1 MLKRLLVAA
10 SLALAL
16 TVAGSLAGCGAQK
29 GDTMLTYLRGRD
41 VPSMMTADR
50 SGTYAV
56 YPSNSF
62 NPLMRVHLSR
72 GDQYGFTKR
81 EDKVYAVAAGQETP
95 LGALTATSY
104 YWKYQPGGE

>member
-1 MLKRLLVAA
+1 MLLSPL
-10 SLALAL
+10 
-16 TVAGSLAGCGAQK
+16 
-29 GDTMLTYLRGRD
+29 DTMAMVSNQAEPPDLLTRVVEAVEGNLDRVVD
-41 VPSMMTADR
+41 SMMTAYR